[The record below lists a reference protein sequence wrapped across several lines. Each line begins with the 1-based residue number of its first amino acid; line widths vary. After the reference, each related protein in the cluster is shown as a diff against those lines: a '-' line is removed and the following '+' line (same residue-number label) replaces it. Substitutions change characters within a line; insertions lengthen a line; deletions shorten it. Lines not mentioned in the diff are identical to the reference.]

1 MASLQKTYSGDLSTS
16 IAKQLWIARNIAAA
30 AKGDALDVAKA
41 YGVDPMFGRGEFMS
55 RALQMRATS
64 RLPKRFQRQM
74 PSVTM
79 GDPSYLARGQS
90 TPFASPVG
98 PFKPTNAQTMNRLA
112 GQPFPWLAVG
122 APLSAQRKPAS
133 PSVLSQASK
142 TGGAP
147 TTTNTKTREKGVV
160 VKDQQLGN
168 FLAAVALSLSS
179 SLNSINKKMDEA
191 NEGIIVAKDGIDLTY
206 KKLEQSSDS
215 LESKLDSI
223 IEALRF
229 SNRQEA
235 VHKDQREIS
244 AKKTEQDMETDMSN
258 ANRIL
263 MQDMDREEIRQMQA
277 EDLADDD
284 RGIPETSQPQNE
296 QQLDLNIPE
305 FAEGGIA
312 SGPDSGYLAMLHGD
326 EAVIPLDNN
335 FTQGQPSAVGQVA
348 SNVPML
354 PQAEMGIDNP
364 TTMKPTFRSTVSL
377 ATPPTVRSTGGGSNM
392 GENLAKAIELPS
404 KAAGLVTMGLMNR
417 VLKQGNLSPKVISH
431 LKSISAPI
439 AAAFGVPDVM
449 TADLLSDD
457 TGEGREDFGSTGGGK
472 RRRERGLFGRFKDWV
487 TGGTGGIGG
496 RGYGGRGYGGST
508 YINNRSTGTGGGTK
522 IAWGKKEKKQIT
534 SKSDFG
540 TILRRT
546 ANTDAMM
553 VINGMGDPARF
564 EKKYGISAEKWMALP
579 DYPNQSSLN
588 SPVFTKN
595 VSYESAFDYRK
606 FESPDYGLKSSEI
619 AYNMSMEDEVNS
631 IIEGLSDPDS
641 QVILNNHTAKAN
653 SGKQIEQSA
662 IAVRGNPLKEGT
674 YLSPYSV

>member
-16 IAKQLWIARNIAAA
+16 IAKQLWLARNIAAA
-30 AKGDALDVAKA
+30 AKGEALDVAKA
-41 YGVDPMFGRGEFMS
+41 YGVDPMFSRGEFMS

-64 RLPKRFQRQM
+64 GLPKRFQRQM

-142 TGGAP
+142 TGRAP

-457 TGEGREDFGSTGGGK
+457 TGEGREDFSSTGGGK

-487 TGGTGGIGG
+487 TGNTGGTGGVGG

-508 YINNRSTGTGGGTK
+508 YINNRSTGTGGGYG
-522 IAWGKKEKKQIT
+522 IGGGGGIVESIRNW
-534 SKSDFG
+534 FG
-540 TILRRT
+540 LAKDRDHKVSPDT
-546 ANTDAMM
+546 M
-553 VINGMGDPARF
+553 MGDTINNMQNWRRRN
-564 EKKYGISAEKWMALP
+564 EQYMELL
-579 DYPNQSSLN
+579 NQSSN
-588 SPVFTKN
+588 SSEFFTKN
-595 VSYESAFDYRK
+595 VAYSNAFDYKK